1 MNKDAIK
8 KNKRLA
14 IERGAGIEPANA
26 PTPNTRAV
34 LVITDPNAF
43 PRAKSEVPF
52 RTATIEVDNSGR
64 DVPIETMVA
73 PISI

>member
-52 RTATIEVDNSGR
+52 RTATIEVVDTPH
-64 DVPIETMVA
+64 D
-73 PISI
+73 

>member
-1 MNKDAIK
+1 MNKDASK

-14 IERGAGIEPANA
+14 IERGTGIEPANA

-52 RTATIEVDNSGR
+52 RTATIEVVDTPH
-64 DVPIETMVA
+64 D
-73 PISI
+73 